1 MAGDDAYLLASAGN
15 AAENQQMLSA
25 LPPGRWREVRRLP
38 VGPRVAT
45 IAWQRLR
52 LPLAVESLIGQFDVF
67 HGTDFVV
74 PPSRRPRVVTI
85 HDLSF
90 MIVPE
95 YAEPNLVRYLLDA
108 VPRAIDA
115 AEIVIT
121 VSAAVAA
128 EVAAEFPYA
137 REKLVATPNGVRLPA
152 SLPERREPDRPE
164 LLTVGTI
171 EPRKNLQ
178 TLLNAVAIVRESHP
192 DTRLTIAGRVG
203 WRSDEIMAAIRAAE
217 AAGWVRFVEAPSDD
231 ALEAL
236 YQSAT
241 LAVYPSWY
249 EGFGLPVVEAMARGV
264 PVVASEIA
272 ALAETGGPAAR
283 YADPFRIES
292 LAGAIV
298 GLIEDADE
306 RSRLGQAGRERAAT
320 YSWQATAARTR
331 RAYDLARGG

>member
-1 MAGDDAYLLASAGN
+1 
-15 AAENQQMLSA
+15 
-25 LPPGRWREVRRLP
+25 
-38 VGPRVAT
+38 
-45 IAWQRLR
+45 
-52 LPLAVESLIGQFDVF
+52 
-67 HGTDFVV
+67 
-74 PPSRRPRVVTI
+74 
-85 HDLSF
+85 
-90 MIVPE
+90 
-95 YAEPNLVRYLLDA
+95 
-108 VPRAIDA
+108 
-115 AEIVIT
+115 
-121 VSAAVAA
+121 
-128 EVAAEFPYA
+128 
-137 REKLVATPNGVRLPA
+137 
-152 SLPERREPDRPE
+152 
-164 LLTVGTI
+164 
-171 EPRKNLQ
+171 
-178 TLLNAVAIVRESHP
+178 
-192 DTRLTIAGRVG
+192 
-203 WRSDEIMAAIRAAE
+203 MAAIRAAE